1 MMLASTVLV
10 SWFEIRHRPVPQ
22 PGGSVCDA
30 PELVRMVFGAA
41 QRQVFLAEPAADDPC
56 VRRKLLEHEEDH
68 ERAFDEAVDRFIND
82 RRSEFARGMKALK
95 QMPAPDAKT
104 AADRWDEGLRL
115 IVSEAKRQLMV
126 ELRAASAAVDTPA
139 VLTSLRQAC
148 NGRIKELERRQ
159 AATAP

>member
-1 MMLASTVLV
+1 
-10 SWFEIRHRPVPQ
+10 
-22 PGGSVCDA
+22 
-30 PELVRMVFGAA
+30 
-41 QRQVFLAEPAADDPC
+41 
-56 VRRKLLEHEEDH
+56 
-68 ERAFDEAVDRFIND
+68 
-82 RRSEFARGMKALK
+82 MKALK

-139 VLTSLRQAC
+139 VLTSLRRAC